1 MTKTEFQEMLVDL
14 MRKGLHIHMF
24 MEKGLLWFDLN
35 TFMKSH
41 LHVKYNEDLQRA
53 EYRARYDATGVIT
66 DWDDLMIVVR
76 ECDHGRGFA
85 NSAWLDILQGD
96 QHGTE

>member
-1 MTKTEFQEMLVDL
+1 MTNFEFQELLVAL
-14 MRKGLHIHMF
+14 MRKGLHIDMF
-24 MEKGLLWFDLN
+24 MEKGVLWFNLN
-35 TFMKSH
+35 TGMKSH

-53 EYRARYDATGVIT
+53 EYRARYDTRGVIT

-85 NSAWLDILQGD
+85 NSTWFDILKGG
-96 QHGTE
+96 QHGAE

>member
-35 TFMKSH
+35 TGMKSH
-41 LHVKYNEDLQRA
+41 LHIKYNEDLQIT

-85 NSAWLDILQGD
+85 NIAWFDILQGG
-96 QHGTE
+96 QRGTE